1 MTIEAT
7 RRRFAS
13 LARGVILALI
23 MLAPGTGQSQTPS
36 AAPGANKDIPVIV
49 FAAASMKTALDEAAA
64 AWKTKTGKT
73 ASIAYA
79 SSGILAKQI
88 EQGAPADIFIS
99 ADLNWM
105 DYLDKAKLIRS
116 GTRRNLLGNR
126 LVLIEPRDSDVT
138 LQIKKGFGLAGAAG
152 DGKIAVCTLESCPG
166 GIYAQ
171 QALESLGVFEDVK
184 PALAQADNIR
194 SALNLVARGEARF
207 GIVYASDARA
217 EPRVK
222 VVDTFPASSHSPI
235 VYPAAIIAA
244 SSNPDAAFFLAFLT
258 SQAATKI
265 YRTRFRD
272 AVEVILSQARS
283 KELAIVR
290 SDARR
295 MDGDTAILKNC
306 HRCNDRQPAIWN
318 SRRLCARTLALSGQ
332 DASERRRSFA
342 AGHAASRYR
351 LPPAL
356 SSRTQRPPWRLSC

>member
-265 YRTRFRD
+265 FTEQGF
-272 AVEVILSQARS
+272 EMLS
-283 KELAIVR
+283 K
-290 SDARR
+290 
-295 MDGDTAILKNC
+295 
-306 HRCNDRQPAIWN
+306 
-318 SRRLCARTLALSGQ
+318 
-332 DASERRRSFA
+332 
-342 AGHAASRYR
+342 
-351 LPPAL
+351 
-356 SSRTQRPPWRLSC
+356 